1 MREIEEAAK
10 QKRAADEAARRKQQL
25 IDEARPVRLA
35 RAQLE
40 QRERVFRHSVGGG
53 TNVQIALVFVAFVIP
68 VAGYLALSQVH
79 PLSGIADD
87 AAMGVA
93 GLLGIGIYFAVA
105 DRVQGLLAKRRF
117 EAFVAPLDWLDALKY
132 RDAIS
137 ENRRRSTLIV
147 RIDFDGPFKGNKADV
162 VDAVKTW
169 TRLKSVEWMVERLEL
184 MTEPLKTTET
194 VSGRGSSDT
203 FFTNRELHLAFKSI
217 VEDVMPKLAAV
228 TPIQQVYWIIDGDI
242 EPWDKE
248 LSIAD

>member
-10 QKRAADEAARRKQQL
+10 QKRAADEAARKKQQL
-25 IDEARPVRLA
+25 IDEARPARLA
-35 RAQLE
+35 KAQLQ
-40 QRERVFRHSVGGG
+40 QRERVFRHTVGGG
-53 TNVQIALVFVAFVIP
+53 TNVQLAIVFVAFLIP
-68 VAGYLALSQVH
+68 AIGYLVLTQFVK
-79 PLSGIADD
+79 LNGLVDEV
-87 AAMGVA
+87 AMGGAAVIGF
-93 GLLGIGIYFAVA
+93 GLMFVGFEVVE
-105 DRVQGLLAKRRF
+105 RVIAERRF
-117 EAFVAPLDWLDALKY
+117 AAFVAPLDWLDALKY

-147 RIDFDGPFKGNKADV
+147 RIDFDGPFKGNKDDV

-169 TRLKSVEWMVERLEL
+169 TKLKSVEWMVERLEL

-194 VSGRGSSDT
+194 VRGRGSSDT

-217 VEDVMPKLAAV
+217 AEDVMPKLAAV

-242 EPWDKE
+242 APWDDR